1 MYHISV
7 TTSNLKGLIN
17 LIWRTNYWF
26 TSNKLVI
33 QIIARHKFL
42 KFIMIKSHLQ
52 KDINILDICMP
63 NNIALSYKQVNP
75 QSNQFRL
82 ISPFKC

>member
-1 MYHISV
+1 
-7 TTSNLKGLIN
+7 
-17 LIWRTNYWF
+17 
-26 TSNKLVI
+26 
-33 QIIARHKFL
+33 
-42 KFIMIKSHLQ
+42 MIKSHLQ